1 MPLYGHEID
10 ETTLPYEARLGWVVN
25 LDKPDFVGK
34 SALAKAKDLPRSRLL
49 VGLAVGEGARQY
61 ADKLIKSNVDPQSI
75 YVTKESIRGNAR
87 ASAGL
92 KEYSGNTVQYGG
104 ATYKTLGAK
113 DLDTL
118 RTLAG
123 VSKVTPAY
131 LISAQY
137 LIFAGNERKY
147 TSDITTYDPSVLASA
162 AAGSLPKLGEQ
173 IGDDEAVM
181 PESFAE
187 KLGVKPADL
196 IGKSVTLHLTR
207 TASRPSDQEIQKAFL
222 SGGSA
227 AVQQLVSAES
237 KDVTL
242 TLRAISA
249 KSSTSFATSTALEIS
264 SKKADELSSYLT
276 EGTSQYKQYV
286 AATVTA
292 ARGTQPDTVKAEIEK
307 HDMKA
312 LTAKDLSGTI
322 FTIVNILQGI
332 VTGFGLLALIASVF
346 GVINTQYISVL
357 ERTSQIGL
365 MKALGMPRRAI
376 AALFRYEAAWI
387 GFIGGVIGSTI
398 AFITGSAL
406 NPWINKQLS
415 LGEGTNLL
423 IFVWWQIL
431 GLVVLLILVA
441 ILAGWLPARKAA
453 RLDPI
458 EALRT
463 E

>member
-1 MPLYGHEID
+1 MKRID
-10 ETTLPYEARLGWVVN
+10 IMRRAGRNLRQAKGRTLLTSLAIA
-25 LDKPDFVGK
+25 VGAFTLTA
-34 SALAKAKDLPRSRLL
+34 S
-49 VGLAVGEGARQY
+49 LAVGEGARQY
-61 ADKLIKSNVDPQSI
+61 ADRLIKSNVDPQSI
-75 YVTKESIRGNAR
+75 YVTKEAIRGNAGPN
-87 ASAGL
+87 AGL
-92 KEYSGNTVQYGG
+92 QEYSDSAVQYGG
-104 ATYKTLGAK
+104 VTYKTLGAK

-118 RTLAG
+118 RQLPG
-123 VSKVTPAY
+123 VSKVTPSY
-131 LISAQY
+131 LVSAQY
-137 LIFAGNERKY
+137 LTFEGNSKKY
-147 TSDITTYDPSVLASA
+147 TSDITTYDPSVLASV
-162 AAGSLPKLGEQ
+162 AAGNLPKLGEQ
-173 IGDDEAVM
+173 IQDDEIVM

-187 KLGVKPADL
+187 KIGKKPAEL
-196 IGKSVTLHLTR
+196 IGKKVTLHLVK
-207 TASRPSDQEIQKAFL
+207 TASRPGDQEIQQAFL
-222 SGGSA
+222 TGGSA
-227 AVQQLVSAES
+227 AVQQLVAAES

-249 KSSTSFATSTALEIS
+249 KSSTSFSASSALFVS
-264 SKKADELSSYLT
+264 SSKADELSTYLT
-276 EGTSQYKQYV
+276 QGTSQYKQYV
-286 AATVTA
+286 AAMVTA
-292 ARGTQPDTVKAEIEK
+292 EKNVEPETVKADIEK

-376 AALFRYEAAWI
+376 SALFRYEAAWI
-387 GFIGGVIGSTI
+387 GCIGGIIGSTV
-398 AFITGSAL
+398 AFAIGTAL

-415 LGEGTNLL
+415 LGDGINLL

-431 GLVVLLILVA
+431 ALLILLVVVA
-441 ILAGWLPARKAA
+441 IMAGWLPARKAA